1 MQTPHLVKKKLQI
14 SFLGFWLDQ
23 LPDFVCD
30 FTLRSRLSGQMV
42 KNILRV
48 PQSVI
53 SG

>member
-14 SFLGFWLDQ
+14 SFLGFVLDQ
-23 LPDFVCD
+23 LLEMVCY
-30 FTLRSRLSGQMV
+30 FTQLSRLSGQMV

-48 PQSVI
+48 PQGVI